1 MLLNNYAKTLHQL
14 GRLDEAADYAE
25 RAYAKA
31 QRVGNQLVI
40 TQSLMVRAF
49 IYIDQRDFNRAATML
64 AEAEPRLRRS
74 LPPDNYWFGSFASA
88 QALLASGRRS
98 FQTALPLADQAVAIV
113 EASTKAGKV
122 GSDFLPIV
130 LVRRSTIELE
140 AGRPDLAATDAAR
153 ALRQLEAAKAAGA
166 FSSHAGRAYLNL
178 GRALQAQGK
187 SEDARA
193 AFRAAAQNLERA
205 LGPDHPDARTAS
217 QFAESGSV
225 QR

>member
-31 QRVGNQLVI
+31 QEEWETNSVI

-113 EASTKAGKV
+113 EASSKARQSGQR
-122 GSDFLPIV
+122 LPAN
-130 LVRRSTIELE
+130 R
-140 AGRPDLAATDAAR
+140 AGPPIHSRTRGWAA
-153 ALRQLEAAKAAGA
+153 
-166 FSSHAGRAYLNL
+166 
-178 GRALQAQGK
+178 
-187 SEDARA
+187 
-193 AFRAAAQNLERA
+193 
-205 LGPDHPDARTAS
+205 
-217 QFAESGSV
+217 
-225 QR
+225 

>member
-1 MLLNNYAKTLHQL
+1 
-14 GRLDEAADYAE
+14 
-25 RAYAKA
+25 
-31 QRVGNQLVI
+31 
-40 TQSLMVRAF
+40 
-49 IYIDQRDFNRAATML
+49 ML

-74 LPPDNYWFGSFASA
+74 LPPDNYWFGSLASA

-113 EASTKAGKV
+113 EAATKAGKV

-130 LVRRSTIELE
+130 LVRRSTVELA
-140 AGRPDLAATDAAR
+140 AGRPDQAATDAAR
-153 ALRQLEAAKAAGA
+153 ALRQLEAAKPAGA
-166 FSSHAGRAYLNL
+166 FSSHVGRAYLNL

-193 AFRAAAQNLERA
+193 AFRSAAQNLERA

-217 QFAESGSV
+217 QLAESGSV